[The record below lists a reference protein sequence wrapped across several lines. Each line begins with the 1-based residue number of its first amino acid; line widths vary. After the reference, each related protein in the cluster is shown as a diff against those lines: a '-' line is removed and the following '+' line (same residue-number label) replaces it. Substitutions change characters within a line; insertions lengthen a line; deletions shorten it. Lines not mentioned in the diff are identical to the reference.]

1 MTVTYP
7 QGFLANGV
15 ACGIKSD
22 GSPDLALVLGAT
34 GEPLVSAAVFT
45 TNRAAAAPVV
55 VSQEHLRLS
64 GASMHGVV
72 ISSGNANAA
81 TGAAGLD
88 AARRMC
94 ASVGATAAVD
104 PRSLLVCSTGLIG
117 IPLPVERIEQ
127 ATPALVSGL
136 GADGA
141 AGERAAQAI
150 MTTDTFSKLETRQ
163 GDGFRLG
170 AMAKGAAMIA
180 PNMATMLAVITTDAM
195 VERERL
201 QRALSHA
208 VEMSFNRLTIDG
220 CTSTNDTVILLSS
233 QSSKVTP
240 SRQFEELLDDLC
252 ASLALQIARD
262 AEGGSKVVSVVVS
275 GARNEAQALLG
286 ARKIAQSQLVKC
298 SFLGEDPYWGRVASE
313 LGSSGI
319 DFDLARL
326 SVSYQGIE
334 VSRSGVSVEFDQ
346 KELALR
352 LAQDSVT
359 LQADLGYGEG
369 TATIIT
375 TDLGYAYIDENKGT
389 S

>member
-1 MTVTYP
+1 
-7 QGFLANGV
+7 
-15 ACGIKSD
+15 
-22 GSPDLALVLGAT
+22 
-34 GEPLVSAAVFT
+34 
-45 TNRAAAAPVV
+45 
-55 VSQEHLRLS
+55 
-64 GASMHGVV
+64 
-72 ISSGNANAA
+72 
-81 TGAAGLD
+81 
-88 AARRMC
+88 
-94 ASVGATAAVD
+94 
-104 PRSLLVCSTGLIG
+104 
-117 IPLPVERIEQ
+117 
-127 ATPALVSGL
+127 
-136 GADGA
+136 
-141 AGERAAQAI
+141 
-150 MTTDTFSKLETRQ
+150 
-163 GDGFRLG
+163 
-170 AMAKGAAMIA
+170 MAKGAAMIA